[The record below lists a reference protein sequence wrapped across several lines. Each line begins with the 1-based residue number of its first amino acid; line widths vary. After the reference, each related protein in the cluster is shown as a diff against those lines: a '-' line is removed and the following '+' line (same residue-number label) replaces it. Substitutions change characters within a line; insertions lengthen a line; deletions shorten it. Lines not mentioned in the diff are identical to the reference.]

1 MNPDPQFLL
10 GKTAP
15 MVTPSEPKP
24 LRAWSLFPATCA
36 MSCPSACAPSAA
48 TATAILRPNSNANA
62 SPSTPAS
69 HSSLTPKNLPSQNPP
84 PSVTAANRKWHPSS
98 KSSPAGKWDAI
109 RRRIPHARHNALLQA
124 VPQQAAYSKITNQA
138 PQLRGQ
144 KYSKAHRRQEM
155 ASAELALEAKN
166 TLPSS
171 FDSDRRGDFQRPGG
185 LVHTPRSPV
194 SNINRIR
201 PASPLQTG
209 LVQPWVQSE
218 GSCLASATPLNVR
231 RSGIA
236 RSILH

>member
-1 MNPDPQFLL
+1 MF
-10 GKTAP
+10 
-15 MVTPSEPKP
+15 PKW
-24 LRAWSLFPATCA
+24 L
-36 MSCPSACAPSAA
+36 
-48 TATAILRPNSNANA
+48 
-62 SPSTPAS
+62 
-69 HSSLTPKNLPSQNPP
+69 
-84 PSVTAANRKWHPSS
+84 
-98 KSSPAGKWDAI
+98 
-109 RRRIPHARHNALLQA
+109 
-124 VPQQAAYSKITNQA
+124 
-138 PQLRGQ
+138 

-218 GSCLASATPLNVR
+218 GSCLASATPFNV
-231 RSGIA
+231 SVNTSSSVLAVSSVVNSAEFGINKIY
-236 RSILH
+236 RIFILQNCLE